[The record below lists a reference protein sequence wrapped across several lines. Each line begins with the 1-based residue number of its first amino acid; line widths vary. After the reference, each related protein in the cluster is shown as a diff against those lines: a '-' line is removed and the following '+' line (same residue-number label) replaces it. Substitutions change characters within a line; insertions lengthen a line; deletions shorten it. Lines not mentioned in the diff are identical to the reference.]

1 MGAGI
6 AASPHCAERRIC
18 RCSRQVRPK
27 PPRPRSWLTSSGVAS
42 RSIALSEEKPSGLLA
57 RAARGPACLSIV
69 RPVRRPGIRS
79 FAALLGMTA
88 PASRYA
94 YPQSEDWFEPR
105 RAGGKII
112 SSGASSRLASGLLPK
127 KRPNCLSGGD
137 RTFRPFLPREAGTSV
152 PITKQLCASPRVAPS
167 EIVGCKP
174 VDNGDM
180 AHNLRNHFHGARR
193 LLFRS
198 CRLTCGECPN
208 PRFPLLSPAIS
219 QA

>member
-1 MGAGI
+1 MFVTLLVK
-6 AASPHCAERRIC
+6 SEDPTDRF
-18 RCSRQVRPK
+18 
-27 PPRPRSWLTSSGVAS
+27 RSWLTSSGVAS

-57 RAARGPACLSIV
+57 CAARGPARLSIV
-69 RPVRRPGIRS
+69 RPVRKPGIRS

-112 SSGASSRLASGLLPK
+112 SSGASSRLAFGLLPK

-167 EIVGCKP
+167 EIVGCKR
-174 VDNGDM
+174 VDNGDT
-180 AHNLRNHFHGARR
+180 AHNLRNLLDALVGCRFVPVALPAVSARIPD
-193 LLFRS
+193 FS
-198 CRLTCGECPN
+198 
-208 PRFPLLSPAIS
+208 S
-219 QA
+219 

>member
-1 MGAGI
+1 VFVTLLVK
-6 AASPHCAERRIC
+6 SEDPTDRF
-18 RCSRQVRPK
+18 
-27 PPRPRSWLTSSGVAS
+27 RSWLTSSGVAS
-42 RSIALSEEKPSGLLA
+42 RSIALSEEKPFGLLA
-57 RAARGPACLSIV
+57 CAARGPACLSIV
-69 RPVRRPGIRS
+69 RPVRRPSIRS

-112 SSGASSRLASGLLPK
+112 SSGASSRLASGLLPR
-127 KRPNCLSGGD
+127 KRPSGLPGGD

-167 EIVGCKP
+167 EKAGCKP
-174 VDNGDM
+174 VDNGDT
-180 AHNLRNHFHGARR
+180 AHNPRNHFRHPRR
-193 LLFRS
+193 LPFRS
-198 CRLTCGECPN
+198 RRLTCNRCPN

-219 QA
+219 RA